1 MPISISPGHT
11 RRRAAAGLLALAAL
25 VVPAPAASAGDSRT
39 VQVRSEDIAPVIL
52 LDGAKGAEGIAAA
65 GSTKFFAG
73 DLVTG
78 DIYRGDI
85 RRDKATKFI
94 DVPNGRVAV
103 GMKADRRNDLL
114 FVAGGPT
121 GQAYVYNTDTGKTV
135 KTYQLTRK
143 EAFINDVALTDQGAW
158 FTNSRRAELY
168 FVPVNDDGDLGS
180 VRTLALKGPAADTSK
195 PFNLNGIA
203 YSRDAR
209 RLVVAHTGNA
219 ALYTVSPRT
228 GASTALKGVKV
239 PNVDGVLVKDNTV
252 WAVQNMSNQISR
264 LRVNFHESTAKLRE
278 VIRSPH
284 FRIPTTAALFGDTLA
299 AVNAKFGVP
308 NAKTFEVITVDARRN
323 DTK

>member
-1 MPISISPGHT
+1 MPISLSSGHT
-11 RRRAAAGLLALAAL
+11 RRAAVGLLALAAL
-25 VVPAPAASAGDSRT
+25 LVPAPAASAGDSD
-39 VQVRSEDIAPVIL
+39 DIAPVIR
-52 LDGAKGAEGIAAA
+52 LDGARGAEGIAAA

-85 RRDKATKFI
+85 RKDKATRFI
-94 DVPNGRVAV
+94 DAPKGRVAV
-103 GMKADRRNDLL
+103 GMKADRHNDLL

-121 GQAYVYNTDTGKTV
+121 GQAYVYNTDNGKTV
-135 KTYQLTRK
+135 RTYQLTKK
-143 EAFINDVALTDQGAW
+143 EAFINDVALTDKGAW

-168 FVPVNDDGDLGS
+168 FIPVDDDGDLGS

-195 PFNLNGIA
+195 QFNLNGIA
-203 YSRDAR
+203 YSSDAR
-209 RLVVAHTGNA
+209 RLVVAHSGNA

-228 GASTALKGVKV
+228 GASTAIKGVKV
-239 PNVDGVLVKDNTV
+239 PNVDGVLVKGSTV

-278 VIRSPH
+278 VIKSAR
-284 FRIPTTAALFGDTLA
+284 FNIPTTAALFDDTLA

-308 NAKTFEVITVDARRN
+308 NAKTFEVVTVDARRN
-323 DTK
+323 TTK

>member
-1 MPISISPGHT
+1 MSISISSGHT

-25 VVPAPAASAGDSRT
+25 LVPAPAAWAGEAESD
-39 VQVRSEDIAPVIL
+39 DAAPVIL

-85 RRDKATKFI
+85 LKDKAAKFI
-94 DVPNGRVAV
+94 DAPDGRVAV
-103 GMKADRRNDLL
+103 GMKADRHNDLL

-121 GQAYVYNTDTGKTV
+121 GQAYVYDTDTGKTV
-135 KTYQLTRK
+135 KTYQLTKK
-143 EAFINDVALTDQGAW
+143 EAFINDVALTDHGAW
-158 FTNSRRAELY
+158 FTNSRQAELY
-168 FVPVNDDGDLGS
+168 FIPVDDDGDLGS

-195 PFNLNGIA
+195 QFNLNGIA

-209 RLVVAHTGNA
+209 RLVVAHSGNA

-228 GASTALKGVKV
+228 GASTAITGVKV
-239 PNVDGVLVKDNTV
+239 PNVDGVLVKGDTV
-252 WAVQNMSNQISR
+252 WAVQNFSNQISR
-264 LRVNFHESTAKLRE
+264 IRVNFHESTAKLRE
-278 VIRSPH
+278 VITSRD
-284 FRIPTTAALFGDTLA
+284 FNIPTTVALFDDTLA

-308 NAKTFEVITVDARRN
+308 NARTFEVVTVDARTN
-323 DTK
+323 ATK

>member
-1 MPISISPGHT
+1 MSISISSGHT
-11 RRRAAAGLLALAAL
+11 RRRAAVGFLALAAL
-25 VVPAPAASAGDSRT
+25 LVPAPVASAGEASSDD
-39 VQVRSEDIAPVIL
+39 VAPVIL

-65 GSTKFFAG
+65 GGHKFFAG

-85 RRDKATKFI
+85 RKDKATKFI
-94 DVPNGRVAV
+94 DAPSGRVAV

-121 GQAYVYNTDTGKTV
+121 GQAYVYDTETGKTV
-135 KTYQLTRK
+135 KTYQLTKK

-158 FTNSRRAELY
+158 FTNSRQAELY
-168 FVPVNDDGDLGS
+168 FIPVDDDGDLGTA
-180 VRTLALKGPAADTSK
+180 RTLALKGPAADTSK
-195 PFNLNGIA
+195 QFNLNGIA

-209 RLVVAHTGNA
+209 RLVVAHSGNA

-228 GASTALKGVKV
+228 GNSTEITGVKV
-239 PNVDGVLVKDNTV
+239 PNVDGILVKGSTV

-278 VIRSPH
+278 VITSPH
-284 FRIPTTAALFGDTLA
+284 FNIPTTAALFDDTLA

-308 NAKTFEVITVDARRN
+308 NAKTFEVVTVGARTN
-323 DTK
+323 ATK